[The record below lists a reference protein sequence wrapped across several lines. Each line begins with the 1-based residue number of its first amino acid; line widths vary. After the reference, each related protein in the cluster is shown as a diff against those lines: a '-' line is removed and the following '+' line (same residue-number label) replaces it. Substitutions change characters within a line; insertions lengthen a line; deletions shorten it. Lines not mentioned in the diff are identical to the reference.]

1 MPKWLTPSR
10 LVLASFALFILLGTA
25 LLALPMMQ
33 GPGGVGLL
41 DCLFT
46 ATSAVCVTGLI
57 TVDTATAWSPW
68 GQGLILMLL
77 QAGGLGIMTFSV
89 ALLYLARRR
98 PGPRTHLAIKGALG
112 PVPGGEMGRLVSD
125 VLLYTFLLE
134 GVGAAILFARF
145 WADFPAPTA
154 AALAVF
160 HSVSAFC
167 NAGFSLFSNN
177 LENYP
182 SDLTINLVILA
193 LIVLGGLG
201 FVVLRELVGRLR
213 RPKDDL
219 PRRRLSLQARLVLF
233 TTGTLIVGGMVALLV
248 AEWLGKGPAWQ
259 QGPWTLLFQAI
270 TPRTAGFNTVP
281 MSQLTNAS
289 LVVIMVL
296 MFIGAS
302 PGSCGGGIKTTTIA
316 VLWALAVNRLR
327 GRSGAEAWGRT
338 VPERQVE
345 LALLLV
351 LGTATTLLIA
361 VVLLSAVGLADGG
374 HMRGDFISLAFEATS
389 ALGTVGLSLGATP
402 LLTPAGKVIIILLMF
417 LGRLGPLAFV
427 YSVAQSLRD
436 PGYRLAE
443 ERVIMG

>member
-10 LVLASFALFILLGTA
+10 LVLASFALFIILGAA
-25 LLALPMMQ
+25 LLAMPLMQ
-33 GPGGVGLL
+33 GHGEVGLL

-68 GQGLILMLL
+68 GQGLILVML

-98 PGPRTHLAIKGALG
+98 PGPRTHLALKGALG
-112 PVPGGEMGRLVSD
+112 PVPGGEVGRLVSD

-134 GVGAAILFARF
+134 GLGAAVLFVRF

-154 AALAVF
+154 LALAVF
-160 HSVSAFC
+160 HSISAFC
-167 NAGFSLFSNN
+167 NAGFSLFGDN
-177 LENYP
+177 LVGYATDPTVN
-182 SDLTINLVILA
+182 LTILGLV
-193 LIVLGGLG
+193 VLGGLG

-213 RPKDDL
+213 RTKDAL
-219 PRRRLSLQARLVLF
+219 PRRLSLQARLVLF

-259 QGPWTLLFQAI
+259 QGPWTLLFQAV

-281 MSQLTNAS
+281 MGQLTNAS

-345 LALLLV
+345 MALLLV
-351 LGTATTLLIA
+351 LGTAATLLIA

-402 LLTPAGKVIIILLMF
+402 ILTPAGKVIIILLMF

>member
-1 MPKWLTPSR
+1 MPKWLSPSR
-10 LVLASFALFILLGTA
+10 LVLASFALFIFLGAA
-25 LLALPMMQ
+25 LLAMPVMQ
-33 GPGGVGLL
+33 GPAGVSLL

-68 GQGLILMLL
+68 GQGLILVLL

-89 ALLYLARRR
+89 ALLYLARKR
-98 PGPRTHLAIKGALG
+98 PGPRTHLALKGALG
-112 PVPGGEMGRLVSD
+112 PVPGGEIGRLVAD

-134 GVGAAILFARF
+134 GLGAAVLFVRF
-145 WADFPAPTA
+145 LADFPVQTA
-154 AALAVF
+154 GALAVF

-167 NAGFSLFSNN
+167 NAGFSLFSDN
-177 LENYP
+177 LVAYAEDP
-182 SDLTINLVILA
+182 TVNLVILG
-193 LIVLGGLG
+193 LVVLGGLG

-213 RPKDDL
+213 RPKDEL
-219 PRRRLSLQARLVLF
+219 PRRLSLQARLVLF
-233 TTGTLIVGGMVALLV
+233 TTGALIAGGMVALLT
-248 AEWLGKGPAWQ
+248 AEWLGQGPAWR

-281 MSQLTNAS
+281 MDQLTNAS
-289 LVVIMVL
+289 LVVTMVL

-302 PGSCGGGIKTTTIA
+302 PGSCGGGVKTTTIA
-316 VLWALAVNRLR
+316 VLWSLAMNRLR
-327 GRSGAEAWGRT
+327 GRAGAEAWGRS

-351 LGTATTLLIA
+351 LGTAAVLMVA

-374 HMRGDFISLAFEATS
+374 HVRGDFISLAFEATS

-402 LLTPAGKVIIILLMF
+402 ALTPAGKVIIIALMF

-436 PGYRLAE
+436 RGYRLAE

>member
-1 MPKWLTPSR
+1 MPSWLTPSR
-10 LVLASFALFILLGTA
+10 LVLASFALFILLGAA
-25 LLALPMMQ
+25 LLTLPVMQ
-33 GPGGVGLL
+33 GPKGVGPL

-68 GQGLILMLL
+68 GQTLILVLI

-98 PGPRTHLAIKGALG
+98 PGPRTHLALKGALG
-112 PVPGGEMGRLVSD
+112 PMPGGEMGRLVSD

-134 GVGAAILFARF
+134 GVGAAILFLRF
-145 WADFPAPTA
+145 WGDFPAPA
-154 AALAVF
+154 ALSLAVF

-177 LENYP
+177 LESYP
-182 SDLTINLVILA
+182 TDPTVNLVIMG

-201 FVVLRELVGRLR
+201 FVVLRELAGRMR
-213 RPKDDL
+213 RSQEN
-219 PRRRLSLQARLVLF
+219 PRRRMSLQARLVLF
-233 TTGTLIVGGMVALLV
+233 TSATLVIGGMVALLT

-259 QGPWTLLFQAI
+259 QGPWTLLFQAV

-281 MSQLTNAS
+281 MGQLTNAS

-302 PGSCGGGIKTTTIA
+302 PGSCGGGVKTTTIA
-316 VLWALAVNRLR
+316 VLWSLALNRLR
-327 GRSGAEAWGRT
+327 GRPGAEAWGRA

-345 LALLLV
+345 MALLLV
-351 LGTATTLLIA
+351 LGTAATLLVA

-374 HMRGDFISLAFEATS
+374 HVRGDFISLAFEATS
-389 ALGTVGLSLGATP
+389 ALGTVGLSMGVTP
-402 LLTPAGKVIIILLMF
+402 YLTPAGKVIIILLMF

-427 YSVAQSLRD
+427 YSVAQSLRE
-436 PGYRLAE
+436 PAYRLAE

>member
-10 LVLASFALFILLGTA
+10 LVLASFALFILLGAA

-33 GPGGVGLL
+33 GPGGVDLL

-68 GQGLILMLL
+68 GQGLILILL

-125 VLLYTFLLE
+125 VLLYAFLLE
-134 GVGAAILFARF
+134 GVGAAILFMRF
-145 WADFPAPTA
+145 WADFSAPTA

-160 HSVSAFC
+160 HSISAFC
-167 NAGFSLFSNN
+167 NAGFSLFTDN
-177 LENYP
+177 LVGYATDP
-182 SDLTINLVILA
+182 TVNLVILGLA
-193 LIVLGGLG
+193 VLGGLG

-213 RPKDDL
+213 RSPEN

-270 TPRTAGFNTVP
+270 TPRTAGFNTVH
-281 MSQLTNAS
+281 MGQLTNAS

-351 LGTATTLLIA
+351 LGTGATLLIA

-374 HMRGDFISLAFEATS
+374 HTRGDFISLAFEATS

>member
-10 LVLASFALFILLGTA
+10 LVLASFALFIILGAA
-25 LLALPMMQ
+25 LLSLPAMQ
-33 GPGGVGLL
+33 GPEGVAPL

-57 TVDTATAWSPW
+57 TVDTATAWSSW
-68 GQGLILMLL
+68 GQGLILVML

-89 ALLYLARRR
+89 ALLYLARMR
-98 PGPRTHLAIKGALG
+98 PGPRTHLALKGALG
-112 PVPGGEMGRLVSD
+112 PVPGGEIGRLVSD
-125 VLLYTFLLE
+125 VLMYTFLLE
-134 GVGAAILFARF
+134 GVGAAILFVRF
-145 WADFPAPTA
+145 LADFPAPTA
-154 AALAVF
+154 GALAVF
-160 HSVSAFC
+160 HSISAFC
-167 NAGFSLFSNN
+167 NAGFSLFGDN
-177 LENYP
+177 LVGYATDP
-182 SDLTINLVILA
+182 TVNLVILG
-193 LIVLGGLG
+193 LVVLGGLG

-213 RPKDDL
+213 RSPEN

-233 TTGTLIVGGMVALLV
+233 TTGALIVGGMVALLL

-281 MSQLTNAS
+281 MGQLTNAS

-316 VLWALAVNRLR
+316 VLWSLAVNRLR

-345 LALLLV
+345 MALLLV
-351 LGTATTLLIA
+351 LGTAATLLVA

-402 LLTPAGKVIIILLMF
+402 MLTPAGKVIIILLMF